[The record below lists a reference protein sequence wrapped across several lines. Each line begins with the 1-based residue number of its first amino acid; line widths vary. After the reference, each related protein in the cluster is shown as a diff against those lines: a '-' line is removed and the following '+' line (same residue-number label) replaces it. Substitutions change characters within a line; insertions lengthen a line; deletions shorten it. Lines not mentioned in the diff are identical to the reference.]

1 MIIYTYFL
9 CNWIDK
15 DLLKKICRKI
25 NLDLKIQD
33 QISFLFV
40 AIMNRK

>member
-1 MIIYTYFL
+1 MT
-9 CNWIDK
+9 NIDR
-15 DLLKKICRKI
+15 DLLKKIYRKI
-25 NLDLKIQD
+25 NLDLEIQD